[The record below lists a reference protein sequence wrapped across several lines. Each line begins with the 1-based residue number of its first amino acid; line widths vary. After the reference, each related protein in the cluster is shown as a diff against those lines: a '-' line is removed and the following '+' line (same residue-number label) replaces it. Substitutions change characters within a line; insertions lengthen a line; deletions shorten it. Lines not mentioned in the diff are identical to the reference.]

1 MNTNITIT
9 DVRIKLVDIE
19 GKRIKAIASIT
30 IDNSFVVNDLK
41 VIDGSK
47 GIFVAM
53 PSSKTK
59 DGTLRDIAHPIKQEA
74 RDVISSAVL
83 EKYELARSE
92 AEAAAEATGDGAEE
106 EN

>member
-53 PSSKTK
+53 PSSKAK

-92 AEAAAEATGDGAEE
+92 AEAAAEATGVGAEE